1 MALCGIL
8 MPKGLKEKIGFWQLL
23 DSPQCSLWASPVICV
38 TRMEIFSV
46 RKFEGAMKA
55 KRKVLSN
62 LNNCSPEQKSVAKK
76 AKRILFFILN

>member
-1 MALCGIL
+1 MFTELPRGST
-8 MPKGLKEKIGFWQLL
+8 E
-23 DSPQCSLWASPVICV
+23 SLWAGPVICV
-38 TRMEIFSV
+38 TRMEIVSV

>member
-1 MALCGIL
+1 MDIL
-8 MPKGLKEKIGFWQLL
+8 YTQVPYVHLASEEEHIFR
-23 DSPQCSLWASPVICV
+23 SLWDGPVICV
-38 TRMEIFSV
+38 TRMEIVSV

>member
-1 MALCGIL
+1 MLCNYVITS
-8 MPKGLKEKIGFWQLL
+8 L
-23 DSPQCSLWASPVICV
+23 DVWSEVPLWASPVICV
-38 TRMEIFSV
+38 TRMEIVSV

>member
-1 MALCGIL
+1 MNTYSAEQSQKLHFQWFLG
-8 MPKGLKEKIGFWQLL
+8 GTF
-23 DSPQCSLWASPVICV
+23 SALWAGPVICV
-38 TRMEIFSV
+38 TRMEIVSV

>member
-1 MALCGIL
+1 
-8 MPKGLKEKIGFWQLL
+8 
-23 DSPQCSLWASPVICV
+23 
-38 TRMEIFSV
+38 MEIVSV

-76 AKRILFFILN
+76 AKRILLFNITLNFYHKSGAMKAKRRAEDSFMLRGNLYKLNYKLN